1 MNKGVTSM
9 IVRKLFPHI
18 SFILSLLMITFF
30 ILDIFNPGMNFVG
43 NDIFKILLALYGTV
57 TLILSGFLIVSNIN
71 KKKDKH

>member
-1 MNKGVTSM
+1 M